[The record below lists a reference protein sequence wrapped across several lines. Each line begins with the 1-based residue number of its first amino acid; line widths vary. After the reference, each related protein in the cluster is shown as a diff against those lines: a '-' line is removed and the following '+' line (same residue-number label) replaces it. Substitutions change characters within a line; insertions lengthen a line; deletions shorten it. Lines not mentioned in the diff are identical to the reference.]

1 MHNALKRQPV
11 VVNPMLTH
19 PEELRLSLSGDW
31 GFRLDPEER
40 GMREAWYRN
49 PHVFLDTVQ
58 VPGCWQGQGFGSDA
72 KEKHKE
78 FGIEIE
84 DDCFDTVHTLKMSD
98 IYDLVGE
105 RL

>member
-1 MHNALKRQPV
+1 MSKKLTREEIEKKV
-11 VVNPMLTH
+11 DEIIIDKLGIDESELNPDAVLSTDYQADSLDAVEICM
-19 PEELRLSLSGDW
+19 EL
-31 GFRLDPEER
+31 E
-40 GMREAWYRN
+40 
-49 PHVFLDTVQ
+49 
-58 VPGCWQGQGFGSDA
+58 
-72 KEKHKE
+72 KE